1 MWGSNARRQ
10 GMMHRRPS
18 GGSRR
23 GLNRT
28 FGARGAESGFLVKI
42 GVKVAERWFVMA
54 GIVLL
59 GGIAAAG
66 LIVAIYAAWLFHD
79 LPDATELAD
88 YRPPTATRVYAG
100 DGTLIGEFSDE
111 RRIYVPYEQIPTP
124 VVQAFLA
131 AEDRNFF
138 QHGGIDV
145 SGLGRAMF
153 KNVFNAVSGR
163 RLEGG
168 STITQQVAKNVLL
181 TSESSL
187 NRKLKEAILSSRL
200 EGVLTKEQI
209 LELYLN
215 EIFLGYRSYG
225 VASAAYNYF
234 GKNLS
239 QLTPDE
245 AAFLAALPKGPNN
258 YHPRRHPGAAKGR
271 RDWVLGEMRQNNFL
285 TEAQYQEAVA
295 RPLTTNAAPQR
306 AAYRDADFFVEEAR
320 RRAIALFGKD
330 DVNGGGY
337 YMRTTLDPT
346 LQSAARN
353 ALMRGLENYDRRHGW
368 RGPWGTTDFAPGW
381 QQAALRRTI
390 PAERRSWQAA
400 AVESVAGNTVR
411 VRTAR
416 DDRTGNLIA
425 SDAAWANANRQL
437 RRGDLIFVEPQN
449 GSFALK
455 QVPAVNGALVAIEP
469 QSGRVLAMVGG
480 YSYALSSFNRA
491 TQARRQPGS
500 AFKPIVY
507 AAALEG
513 DFTPASIVLDAPI
526 SFAGG
531 PNGSR
536 WTPENYSRQYYGP
549 QTLRRGLELSRNVMT
564 VRLAQQVGMTNVV
577 DLGRRMGV
585 SDRLQPNLSVSL
597 GAGETTPYDLTAA
610 YAAFVNGGRRIE
622 PYLIEMVQDR
632 NGETIYRA
640 DRRQCRDCGR
650 GFSGQE
656 SPRLQDRGTQVID
669 PITAYQIS
677 SMLEGVVQRGTAA
690 SARGLGRW
698 VGGKTGTTN
707 EYRSAWFVGF
717 TTDIVVG
724 VFIGFDD
731 NRSLGGGEAGAS
743 TAVPVFTEFMT
754 AALKERPA
762 RPFVRPKNAIFRTVN
777 GIEEAFRPGTER
789 RVQET
794 PAEEIPEGP
803 QRYVDVLRREAEE
816 KTGTPAAPPVAAP
829 PPPAPK
835 KEPAEDLSG
844 LY

>member
-1 MWGSNARRQ
+1 M
-10 GMMHRRPS
+10 
-18 GGSRR
+18 
-23 GLNRT
+23 
-28 FGARGAESGFLVKI
+28 KI
-42 GVKVAERWFVMA
+42 AERWFVWA
-54 GIVLL
+54 GMVLL
-59 GGIAAAG
+59 GAIALAG
-66 LIVAIYAAWLFHD
+66 LVVAVYAAWLFHD
-79 LPDATELAD
+79 LPDASELAD

-111 RRIYVPYEQIPTP
+111 RRIYVSYDQIPTT
-124 VVQAFLA
+124 VIHAFLA

-145 SGLGRAMF
+145 GGLGRASL
-153 KNVFNAVSGR
+153 KNIFNFAAGR

-181 TSESSL
+181 TSETSL

-200 EGVLTKEQI
+200 EGALTKEQI

-234 GKNLS
+234 GKSLS

-245 AAFLAALPKGPNN
+245 AAFLASLPKGPNN
-258 YHPRRHPGAAKGR
+258 YHPKRHPAAAKGR
-271 RDWVLGEMRQNNFL
+271 RDWVLGEMAQNGWL
-285 TEAQYQEAVA
+285 SQAELQAALA
-295 RPLTTNAAPQR
+295 RPLKTNDAPQR

-320 RRAIALFGKD
+320 RRAIALFGREE
-330 DVNGGGY
+330 VTGGGY
-337 YMRTTLDPT
+337 YMRTTLDPS
-346 LQSAARN
+346 LQSAARD
-353 ALMRGLENYDRRHGW
+353 ALMKGLENYDRRHGW
-368 RGPWGTTDFAPGW
+368 RGPWGQTDFAPGW
-381 QQAALRRTI
+381 QQKALRRTV
-390 PAERRSWQAA
+390 PAERRTWQAA
-400 AVESVAGNTVR
+400 AVESVAGNNVR

-416 DDRTGNLIA
+416 DDHAGTLIA

-437 RRGDLIFVEPQN
+437 RRGDLIFVEPRN
-449 GSFALK
+449 GQFALK

-500 AFKPIVY
+500 AFKPFVY
-507 AAALEG
+507 ATALEG

-531 PNGSR
+531 PNGQR

-564 VRLAQQVGMTNVV
+564 VRLASSVGMPKIV
-577 DLGRRMGV
+577 DLSAKMGIPGL
-585 SDRLQPNLSVSL
+585 SPNLSVSL
-597 GAGETTPYDLTAA
+597 GAGEVTPLEITTA
-610 YAAFVNGGRRIE
+610 YAAFANGGRRVT
-622 PYLIEMVQDR
+622 PYLIDYVQDR
-632 NGETIYRA
+632 NGETIFRA
-640 DRRQCRDCGR
+640 DNRNCRECGR

-656 SPRLQDRGTQVID
+656 SPRLQPRGTQVID

-690 SARGLGRW
+690 SARGLGPW
-698 VGGKTGTTN
+698 VAGKTGTTN

-731 NRSLGGGEAGAS
+731 NRSLGSGEAGAS
-743 TAVPVFTEFMT
+743 AAVPVFTQFMQS
-754 AALKERPA
+754 ALKERPA
-762 RPFVRPKNAIFRTVN
+762 RPFVRPKNAVFRMVN

-789 RVQET
+789 QAPPPVQ
-794 PAEEIPEGP
+794 A
-803 QRYVDVLRREAEE
+803 
-816 KTGTPAAPPVAAP
+816 PAAPVGPQNYYDVIRREQEAASSAPAAGPAPTAP
-829 PPPAPK
+829 PPPK
-835 KEPAEDLSG
+835 KAPAEDLSG